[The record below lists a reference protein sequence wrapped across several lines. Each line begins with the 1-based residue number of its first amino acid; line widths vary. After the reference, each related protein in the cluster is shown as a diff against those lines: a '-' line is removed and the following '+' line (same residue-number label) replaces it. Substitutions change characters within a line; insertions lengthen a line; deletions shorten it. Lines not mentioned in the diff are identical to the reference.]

1 MLIVIKELSYHPY
14 RRAKRYQI
22 QLEFKRNK
30 FNQKGH
36 HESFRF
42 LRKII
47 KKKITMQEMQYCW
60 HIPTRKK
67 INKRA
72 SQMNWLRRIS
82 DGKQDAENK
91 MSEISAYGTCRSYP
105 CEKKQ
110 KAASLK

>member
-47 KKKITMQEMQYCW
+47 KKKNNHAGNAVLLAYTDKE
-60 HIPTRKK
+60 K
-67 INKRA
+67 NK
-72 SQMNWLRRIS
+72 QTCES
-82 DGKQDAENK
+82 DELVAPN
-91 MSEISAYGTCRSYP
+91 
-105 CEKKQ
+105 
-110 KAASLK
+110 L